1 MVVNTSSSLISLVWS
16 NESALDADFVGYNV
30 YISTAPGGPY
40 SFVASAGTATSYV
53 AGGLSSGTTYYFVV
67 RGADTVQES
76 GNSPEASGTTGAI
89 SNPNPTPIA
98 CNGTPPPVDCT
109 PAGGP
114 PDGNFLFIDA
124 GQSVVLDL
132 GLNNGILDGPSWDLV
147 YYEREAIPAISYR
160 SIQMDWV
167 NVELSPDGSSWF
179 VAFAWSAGNE
189 ALAQNSNV
197 RDYAIAG
204 GVNPDPNYCDLP
216 TFPGAGANE
225 TIPMIATAP
234 DISTGTPVCP
244 SAPGLYGTLPFQT
257 GIAIDINGVI
267 PPPTGEGYRY
277 IRITA
282 GGTGPDAAEIDAIE
296 RLN

>member
-132 GLNNGILDGPSWDLV
+132 GPNNGILDGPGWDLV

-167 NVELSPDGSSWF
+167 TIELSPDGSSWS
-179 VAFAWSAGNE
+179 VAFAWSAGSE

-197 RDYAIAG
+197 RDYAVSG
-204 GVNPDPNYCDLP
+204 GVNSDPNFCDLSP
-216 TFPGAGANE
+216 DASANE
-225 TIPMIATAP
+225 VIPMLLGGEGFCT
-234 DISTGTPVCP
+234 
-244 SAPGLYGTLPFQT
+244 SAPGLYGTLPYKT

-282 GGTGPDAAEIDAIE
+282 GGTGADAAEIDTIE